1 MAEEVLYETTVTV
14 ADMSFDTTTQIG
26 FYVHGGGAVDPQ
38 TWNIDGMDVPF
49 YLILSFDAGGPDDP
63 SFTFGLNPDGFD
75 GSAIDAWWADLVAR
89 GAFMR
94 VHTAS
99 GPVDLPLKDAVEGG
113 EGWHRHWYNLDTLVW
128 TEDDVGQQRLLQIVV
143 AEPCDASYNCECED
157 DPGARTLASLRQE
170 LMARLGYAAQINN
183 PPPGMTALLNSFL
196 RDAQVQLYHRFTTFK
211 TERFFTWPLIEGV
224 RYYGLGEN
232 NDCCEG
238 RSLDPYKI
246 TWVGVEDA
254 NGVWYPLH
262 HGIPPEFYTMTEQ
275 WKGWPARYEIRE
287 CIEIFPAPSAD
298 MRKLRIKGHFGLRPF
313 SEDEHKTTINPDVL
327 FLWALGTAK
336 SHYGQPD
343 AAVCFQQA
351 NDLISR
357 LVAGSHQTARYIP
370 GTRPRRPLTPPRFLP
385 ISED

>member
-1 MAEEVLYETTVTV
+1 
-14 ADMSFDTTTQIG
+14 
-26 FYVHGGGAVDPQ
+26 
-38 TWNIDGMDVPF
+38 
-49 YLILSFDAGGPDDP
+49 
-63 SFTFGLNPDGFD
+63 
-75 GSAIDAWWADLVAR
+75 
-89 GAFMR
+89 
-94 VHTAS
+94 AS

-246 TWVGVEDA
+246 TWEIGRASCRER
-254 NGVWYPLH
+254 
-262 HGIPPEFYTMTEQ
+262 EQ
-275 WKGWPARYEIRE
+275 KTW
-287 CIEIFPAPSAD
+287 AD
-298 MRKLRIKGHFGLRPF
+298 
-313 SEDEHKTTINPDVL
+313 T
-327 FLWALGTAK
+327 
-336 SHYGQPD
+336 
-343 AAVCFQQA
+343 
-351 NDLISR
+351 
-357 LVAGSHQTARYIP
+357 
-370 GTRPRRPLTPPRFLP
+370 
-385 ISED
+385 